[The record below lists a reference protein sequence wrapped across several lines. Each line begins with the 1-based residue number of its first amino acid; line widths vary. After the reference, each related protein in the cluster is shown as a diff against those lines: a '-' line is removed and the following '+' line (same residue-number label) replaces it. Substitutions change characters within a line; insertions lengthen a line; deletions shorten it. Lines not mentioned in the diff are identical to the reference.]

1 MKAESAKKLYNTKYI
16 NRTNTALGEKA
27 EAFAGLSVE
36 SIDLVV
42 KARMGVRVTLF
53 AACIA

>member
-1 MKAESAKKLYNTKYI
+1 MKAESAKKSYNTKYI
-16 NRTNTALGEKA
+16 NRTNTALGENA